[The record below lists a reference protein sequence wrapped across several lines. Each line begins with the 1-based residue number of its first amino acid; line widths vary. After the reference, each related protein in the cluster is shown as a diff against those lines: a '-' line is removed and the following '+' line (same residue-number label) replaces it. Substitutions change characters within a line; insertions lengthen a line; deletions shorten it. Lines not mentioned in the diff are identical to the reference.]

1 MAHERAEAF
10 DAGDCHMMRVLADFS
25 AMAVRHE
32 RQQRTLMSQA
42 SATAAAGMANQ
53 LAHEINNPLQ
63 SLMNLVYL
71 AEQGEKGDDAKLL
84 AAELSDHI
92 RRLSV
97 LVSRLLALREG
108 GIRTD

>member
-1 MAHERAEAF
+1 
-10 DAGDCHMMRVLADFS
+10 
-25 AMAVRHE
+25 MAVRHE

-63 SLMNLVYL
+63 SLTNLVYL
-71 AEQGEKGDDAKLL
+71 AAQGQNGDDAKLL
-84 AAELSDHI
+84 AVELSDHI

-97 LVSRLLALREG
+97 LVNRLLALREG
-108 GIRTD
+108 GIRAD